1 MFQIKPLVTFATVR
15 WFPDLSPGLWQLI
28 KHLETEEIK
37 ASRRGDDIIRTQ
49 VGNVEIAKMYKDFK
63 YLSLLMIL
71 LNLSMVLFNG
81 RIIKRGRGSMVLI
94 SSWLIWSISWKYPR
108 LCNDLGNIKVLF
120 NAMTLE
126 LFHRIHCG
134 AMQYSFENKIH
145 FVLVTFNGRVV
156 FRSIGCLRSETT
168 WVRKIR
174 SEKQRERSL
183 AAWGLLPPLPML
195 IIMSEGI
202 VTPQPDSGSYW
213 LREITWPAVSSL
225 IGCRQTT
232 CGLSP
237 SSLQTVLRI
246 WSPWRCNYASLI
258 VSQVTSWPLSLTSGH
273 CSMSLYSPHK
283 CPLSTDP

>member
-1 MFQIKPLVTFATVR
+1 
-15 WFPDLSPGLWQLI
+15 
-28 KHLETEEIK
+28 
-37 ASRRGDDIIRTQ
+37 
-49 VGNVEIAKMYKDFK
+49 
-63 YLSLLMIL
+63 
-71 LNLSMVLFNG
+71 
-81 RIIKRGRGSMVLI
+81 MVLI

-183 AAWGLLPPLPML
+183 AAWGLLPPLPKC
-195 IIMSEGI
+195 SEY
-202 VTPQPDSGSYW
+202 VWRSCNSPVR
-213 LREITWPAVSSL
+213 L
-225 IGCRQTT
+225 
-232 CGLSP
+232 GLSLANMDHVTCCLVPDWLPVNNLWIVPLP
-237 SSLQTVLRI
+237 SANCVA
-246 WSPWRCNYASLI
+246 NLI
-258 VSQVTSWPLSLTSGH
+258 PLAV
-273 CSMSLYSPHK
+273 
-283 CPLSTDP
+283 